1 MSYSSLATG
10 KCIIVSAPSGAGKT
24 TLVQHLMS
32 VFSELSFSVSACS
45 RNPRPGEVDGLD
57 YYFMSV
63 DAFKQ
68 KITNEAFVEWEEV
81 YPDHF
86 YGTLKSEITRLWEKR
101 NVIIFD
107 VDVVGGLNLKA
118 QFPHCSLSLFIEP
131 PSLSILE
138 GRLRS
143 RQTESEDRINT
154 RIKKASWELE
164 QAPRF
169 DKTLINHDLIEA
181 KKEAVSL
188 ITAFLAT

>member
-63 DAFKQ
+63 EAFKQ

>member
-164 QAPRF
+164 QAPKF

>member
-1 MSYSSLATG
+1 MSYSSLVTG

-63 DAFKQ
+63 EAFKQ
-68 KITNEAFVEWEEV
+68 KINNEAFVEWEEV
-81 YPDHF
+81 YPDQF

-138 GRLRS
+138 ERLRS

-154 RIKKASWELE
+154 RIKKLVG
-164 QAPRF
+164 
-169 DKTLINHDLIEA
+169 N
-181 KKEAVSL
+181 
-188 ITAFLAT
+188 